1 VQRHELNIYFISFLS
16 IPTAPNPCE
25 HSKGFDVAFLLD
37 RTRSLTIGDFMLAKG
52 FFAELVG
59 ALNISRDTT
68 HVGIILFAR
77 KGKVISTFADEKFY
91 NKEALYR
98 FIENIPD
105 KRSMPTRIDRAL
117 IAANKSLFTPEGGD
131 RERFPNV
138 LIALTDRRS
147 HPDSTPFAEIV
158 PSLKVS
164 HFN

>member
-1 VQRHELNIYFISFLS
+1 
-16 IPTAPNPCE
+16 
-25 HSKGFDVAFLLD
+25 
-37 RTRSLTIGDFMLAKG
+37 MLAKG

-59 ALNISRDTT
+59 ALNISRDAT

-91 NKEALYR
+91 NKEALYQ

-131 RERFPNV
+131 REKFPNV
-138 LIALTDRRS
+138 LIALTDGRS